1 MNFVERADRFQ
12 RRHPTVG
19 YPIGVIYK
27 FVDDQGAYLAA
38 LITYYGFLS
47 IFPLLLLLQSILG
60 FVIHGNDHLREQ
72 ILNSVLA
79 QIPVLGHSLNNAS
92 IETLKGSVSAIVV
105 GAVVALYGGLGV
117 AQAIQHTS
125 NHCWAVPRNSRPN
138 PILMRVR
145 SAAILMFLGAALIA
159 IGFLPTLWKPLESW
173 AWLINVVFG
182 TGIFLLLMK
191 MTNARGEGWGRLAP
205 GAFFISFAW
214 QLFVA
219 NSAAFTSAF
228 GARSSGTYGT
238 YGGILTLLFASYL
251 MSLAFVI
258 GTEINV
264 VLHKHLYPRSLMTQ
278 FTDDVDLTL
287 ADQQAYA
294 GQAQMQRFKNYESI
308 DVLFDKD
315 GDGIADQ
322 PSDLDRRWQDAKN
335 AHEEWARENHP
346 VRPEGMWGLN
356 REPRDMHTGSTAQG
370 SE

>member
-1 MNFVERADRFQ
+1 MNAVERADRFQ
-12 RRHPTVG
+12 REHPALG
-19 YPIGVIYK
+19 YPIGVAYK

-79 QIPVLGHSLNNAS
+79 QIPVLGHSLNNSS

-105 GAVVALYGGLGV
+105 GAIVALYGGLGV

-145 SAAILMFLGAALIA
+145 SAAILAFLGAALIA
-159 IGFLPTLWKPLESW
+159 VGLLPTLWSPLKNWSW
-173 AWLINVVFG
+173 FINVVVG

-191 MTNARGEGWGRLAP
+191 ITNARGEGWGRLAP
-205 GAFFISFAW
+205 GALFISLAW
-214 QLFVA
+214 QLFIA
-219 NSAAFTSAF
+219 NSATFTSVF

-238 YGGILTLLFASYL
+238 YGGILTLLLASYI

-264 VLHKHLYPRSLMTQ
+264 VLHKHLYPRSLLTQ

-287 ADQQAYA
+287 ADQEAYA
-294 GQAQMQRFKNYESI
+294 AQAQMQRFKNYESI

-322 PSDLDRRWQDAKN
+322 PSDLDVRWQDAVS
-335 AHEEWARENHP
+335 AHTEWLERGHP
-346 VRPEGMWGLN
+346 SRPGGMWGLN
-356 REPRDMHTGSTAQG
+356 AAAEDKRSVDG